1 MLDELE
7 ILRLIEIDEGRLPEL
22 LCVDRA
28 PGELKLGDLLLPLFE
43 GAEFLVVRIEELEQ
57 QLEVL
62 ADVLV
67 DPGSILQFGDDVE
80 CVYHRE
86 VVEALLVVLEV
97 HEEHSDDAHYLLL
110 VVVVEDLARSLD
122 QVEAVVAEVHQ

>member
-1 MLDELE
+1 LLDELE

-67 DPGSILQFGDDVE
+67 DPGSILQFGDEVE
-80 CVYHRE
+80 CV
-86 VVEALLVVLEV
+86 
-97 HEEHSDDAHYLLL
+97 D
-110 VVVVEDLARSLD
+110 
-122 QVEAVVAEVHQ
+122 